1 MNDENNNNSDNKNN
15 TYHLPDYSRL
25 LSFPNFKSKLS
36 KKLTVRRDILI
47 AKKSIEE
54 NRKED
59 KKVKEYIN
67 FLSAEIKLIS
77 YLIDNKD
84 INDEV

>member
-1 MNDENNNNSDNKNN
+1 MNEEKNKNEDKNN

-25 LSFPNFKSKLS
+25 LSFPNFKSKLA
-36 KKLTVRRDILI
+36 KKLTVMRDILI

-54 NRKED
+54 NRHKD
-59 KKVKEYIN
+59 KKVKEYIDL
-67 FLSAEIKLIS
+67 LSAEIKMIQWL
-77 YLIDNKD
+77 LDNKD

>member
-1 MNDENNNNSDNKNN
+1 MNDENNNDNKNN
-15 TYHLPDYSRL
+15 TYHLPEYYRL

-36 KKLTVRRDILI
+36 KKLIVRRDILI

-54 NRKED
+54 NRNKD
-59 KKVKEYIN
+59 KKVKEYID
-67 FLSAEIKLIS
+67 FLASEIKLIS